1 MFTRVQDL
9 VVHHTLEG
17 PEDAPVLLMLHSL
30 GTSLHVWDL
39 QAAALSRRWRVLR
52 PDLRGHGLTTLTPG
66 PYDMGLLARDALGLL
81 ATLGIASA
89 HVAGLSIGG
98 RIALEMA
105 AHAPDRVASL
115 LLCDTALEFPPARLW
130 EERAAAARERGME
143 AIVEPVLA
151 RWVLDAGLPS
161 SRGLREMLLRTP
173 AEGYAAAADA
183 LRLAGA
189 ESVQGRIRCPALVL
203 VGEQDAAT
211 PVSAAEAL
219 RAAVPGSTLRVIPSA
234 AHIPT
239 FEQAEAVTG
248 ALEAWLAGTA

>member
-1 MFTRVQDL
+1 MFTCVEDL
-9 VVHHTLEG
+9 VVHHRLEG

-30 GTSLHVWDL
+30 GTSLHVWDP

-66 PYDMGLLARDALGLL
+66 PYDMGLLARDAPGLL
-81 ATLGIASA
+81 AALGITSA

-98 RIALEMA
+98 RIALDMA
-105 AHAPDRVASL
+105 AEAPNRVASL
-115 LLCDTALEFPPARLW
+115 MLCDTALKFPPVRLW
-130 EERAAAARERGME
+130 EERAVAARERGMG
-143 AIVEPVLA
+143 AVVESVLA

-173 AEGYAAAADA
+173 AEGYAASADA
-183 LRLAGA
+183 LRPATV

-211 PVSAAEAL
+211 PVNAAEAL
-219 RAAVPGSTLRVIPSA
+219 CGAIPGSTLRIIPGA

-239 FEQAEAVTG
+239 FEQEEAVTT
-248 ALEAWLAGTA
+248 ALEAWLASRA